1 MPKSYLDWF
10 WLYLGIGAITFPVLR
25 LLVYVFHRKES
36 PSVWAQEV
44 MTALEKEKTLL
55 DRVKKTFVWFGSVM
69 LFCLIWPVALLI
81 AAYATFFDKPAPN
94 YKSDEPS
101 FTCQKDS
108 LIKQVNPLEVESA
121 SYISDP
127 LGRVPNLPFGHL
139 HQGWINLLAQLEP
152 TDQLWSF
159 ATKGWSIKPGH
170 SPKYSKPCDVYS
182 GFAIVRNKKVVAEF
196 ICGWD

>member
-1 MPKSYLDWF
+1 MPESYLDLF

-69 LFCLIWPVALLI
+69 LFCLIWPVALLV
-81 AAYATFFDKPAPN
+81 AAYATFFDKPAPK
-94 YKSDEPS
+94 YRSDEPS

-108 LIKQVNPLEVESA
+108 LIKQVNPLEVEAA
-121 SYISDP
+121 SYITDP

-152 TDQLWSF
+152 DDQLWSF

>member
-1 MPKSYLDWF
+1 MPETYLDWCF
-10 WLYLGIGAITFPVLR
+10 LYLGIGAITFPLLR

-44 MTALEKEKTLL
+44 IKALEKEKTFG
-55 DRVKKTFVWFGSVM
+55 DRIKKTMMWFGSVI
-69 LFCLIWPVALLI
+69 LFCLIWPIALVI
-81 AAYATFFDKPAPN
+81 AAHATFIDTPAPHYN
-94 YKSDEPS
+94 SDEPS

-108 LIKQVNPLEVESA
+108 LIKQVNPLEVEEA

-159 ATKGWSIKPGH
+159 QTKGEAIDPGEL
-170 SPKYSKPCDVYS
+170 PKYVKPRNAKS
-182 GFAIVRNKKVVAEF
+182 GFAIVRDKKVVAEF
-196 ICGWD
+196 ICCWD